1 MAVYWITGLSGAG
14 KSTIGYEYYL
24 HMKSLGDSV
33 VFLDGDDLRLIM
45 GIECGYEPS
54 ERKKLSYRYARL
66 SKMLSEQGI
75 HVVIATI
82 SMFNEVREW
91 NRKNIVDYVEI
102 YIKVPL
108 KILIK
113 RDQKNL
119 YSNNADNVM
128 GFNVDAEEPLNPD
141 ITLLND
147 GSKSSE
153 EITSQLKILI
163 KKIIH
168 LNEV

>member
-1 MAVYWITGLSGAG
+1 
-14 KSTIGYEYYL
+14 
-24 HMKSLGDSV
+24 
-33 VFLDGDDLRLIM
+33 
-45 GIECGYEPS
+45 
-54 ERKKLSYRYARL
+54 
-66 SKMLSEQGI
+66 MLSEQGI